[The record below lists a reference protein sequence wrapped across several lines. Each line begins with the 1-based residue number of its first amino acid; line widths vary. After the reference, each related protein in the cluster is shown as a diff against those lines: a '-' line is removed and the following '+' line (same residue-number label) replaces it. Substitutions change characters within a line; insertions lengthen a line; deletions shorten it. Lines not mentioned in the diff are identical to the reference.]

1 MEQTFLSLDL
11 NGHRCGT
18 EEGLHRV
25 ARKTSGV
32 SHRGSLCFYEML
44 KLLSLNASLVLEH
57 STL

>member
-11 NGHRCGT
+11 NGHRCGMT
-18 EEGLHRV
+18 MHRV

-32 SHRGSLCFYEML
+32 GHRGSLCFYEML

>member
-18 EEGLHRV
+18 EEGL
-25 ARKTSGV
+25 RKTSGV